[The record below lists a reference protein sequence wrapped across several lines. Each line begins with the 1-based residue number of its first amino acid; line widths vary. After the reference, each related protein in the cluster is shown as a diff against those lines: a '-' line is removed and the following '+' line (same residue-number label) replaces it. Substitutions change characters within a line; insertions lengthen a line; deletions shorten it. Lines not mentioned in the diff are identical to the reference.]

1 MSPDPAYSDEV
12 RRLFA
17 TTPGA
22 GAPADPAGWRC
33 GEAREPLTGT
43 HVRVWLRVEAGR
55 IAEARYAVR
64 GCPHTV
70 AAAAAYAEALP
81 GRPAGAPGLEIA
93 TFVTTLGVPEA
104 KLGRLFAIEDAVR
117 AAVLQ
122 SGAPG
127 A

>member
-1 MSPDPAYSDEV
+1 MTPDPAYSDEV
-12 RRLFA
+12 RRLFG

-22 GAPADPAGWRC
+22 GAPEDPVGWRC

-43 HVRVWLRVEAGR
+43 HVRVWLRVESGR

-70 AAAAAYAEALP
+70 AVAAAYAAALA
-81 GRPAGAPGLEIA
+81 GRPVVAHGVEIA
-93 TFVTTLGVPEA
+93 TFVTTLDVPAA

-117 AAVLQ
+117 AAALQ
-122 SGAPG
+122 SGAPV

>member
-1 MSPDPAYSDEV
+1 M
-12 RRLFA
+12 
-17 TTPGA
+17 
-22 GAPADPAGWRC
+22 
-33 GEAREPLTGT
+33 
-43 HVRVWLRVEAGR
+43 WLRVEAGR
-55 IAEARYAVR
+55 IAEARYEVR

-70 AAAAAYAEALP
+70 AAAAAYVDALR
-81 GRPAGAPGLEIA
+81 GRPAMSHGLEIA
-93 TFVTTLGVPEA
+93 TFVTTLAVPAA